1 MTELLRGLPPLLASH
16 FEIAL
21 VALAVGIALSLPL
34 AIVIARRPRAASAVL
49 AVAGVIQT
57 VPGLALLA
65 LMVPVIANSGGLGLG
80 VSAFGFAPA
89 VIALTLY
96 AILPI
101 ARNAITGLHGVDA
114 SLVEAARG
122 LGMTDRQILLG
133 VELPLAA
140 PVIAAG
146 IRTAAVWTVGAA
158 TLATPV
164 GQPCLGN
171 YIFAGLQMRNWSMLL
186 VGVGAAAALAVVL
199 DALLGAAERALASRD
214 RRRVLYPTAALGV
227 LAVLVLWVMP
237 HLVAPGGES
246 DSDRDRYSDGT
257 LAPAPAPPAVARAGK
272 RPPVTRVRLGGKTFT
287 EQYVLV
293 EVLRARLAAARL
305 GVEVVESL
313 GSTVIFEALRNGQID
328 TYVDYS
334 GTVWTNYMRRD
345 AGPPRWR
352 VLAEVEAWLA
362 HEHGVRSLGSL
373 GFENAY
379 ALALRRDTAARLG
392 VRSLDDLARHART
405 LAMGADY
412 EFFSRREWASVRSAY
427 GLAFARTASYD
438 PTLLYDALAHRD
450 VDVISAFSSDGRIAA
465 HDLLVLEDPA
475 GALPPYD
482 AMILLGP
489 TVADDPRVVCAL
501 APLRG
506 ALPVPLIRQANLMVD
521 RERDKATPAAAAAWL
536 LTQTRIPAPDCSGT
550 LPP

>member
-16 FEIAL
+16 FAIAL
-21 VALAVGIALSLPL
+21 VALATGIAISLPL
-34 AIVIARRPRAASAVL
+34 ALAIARRPRAAAGVL

-65 LMVPVIANSGGLGLG
+65 LMVPVLANTGGLGIG
-80 VSAFGFAPA
+80 IPAFGFGPA

-114 SLVEAARG
+114 TIVEAARG
-122 LGMTDRQILLG
+122 LGMTDRQILLR

-171 YIFAGLQMRNWSMLL
+171 YIFAGLQTRNWSMLL
-186 VGVGAAAALAVVL
+186 VGVAAAAALSVAL
-199 DALLGAAERALASRD
+199 DALLGAAERALAGRD
-214 RRRVLYPTAALGV
+214 RRRALYPAAALAA
-227 LAVLVLWVMP
+227 LAVLVLGVLP
-237 HLVAPGGES
+237 QLATGDGDGSRSGG
-246 DSDRDRYSDGT
+246 GV
-257 LAPAPAPPAVARAGK
+257 PAALRAGQ
-272 RPPVTRVRLGGKTFT
+272 RPAVTRVKLGAKTFT

-293 EVLRARLAAARL
+293 EVLRARLAAA
-305 GVEVVESL
+305 GIAVEVASSL
-313 GSTVIFEALRNGQID
+313 GSTVIFEALRDGEID
-328 TYVDYS
+328 AYVDYS
-334 GTVWTNYMRRD
+334 GTVWTNYMRRE
-345 AGPPRWR
+345 AGLPRWQI
-352 VLAEVEAWLA
+352 LAEVEAWLA
-362 HEHGVRSLGSL
+362 REHGMRSLGSL

-379 ALALRRDTAARLG
+379 ALAIRRDTGAQLG
-392 VRSLDDLARHART
+392 LRTLDDLARHART

-412 EFFSRREWASVRSAY
+412 EFFSRREWAQVRGAY
-427 GLAFARTASYD
+427 GLAFSRTASYD
-438 PTLLYDALAHRD
+438 PTLLYDALTHRD

-465 HDLLVLEDPA
+465 YDLVVLEDPA
-475 GALPPYD
+475 SALPPYD
-482 AMILLGP
+482 AMIMLGKKI
-489 TVADDPRVVCAL
+489 ADDARVSCAL

-506 ALPVPLIRQANLMVD
+506 ALTAPLIRQANLMVD

-536 LTQTRIPAPDCSGT
+536 LTEARIARPDCSGT

>member
-21 VALAVGIALSLPL
+21 VALTAGIAISLPL
-34 AIVIARRPRAASAVL
+34 AVAIARRPRAAAGVL

-65 LMVPVIANSGGLGLG
+65 LMVPVLAHTAGLGLG
-80 VSAFGFAPA
+80 MSSFGFAPA

-101 ARNAITGLHGVDA
+101 VRNAITGLHGVDA
-114 SLVEAARG
+114 SLVEAALG
-122 LGMTDRQILLG
+122 LGMTRRQILLR

-171 YIFAGLQMRNWSMLL
+171 YIFAGLQTRNWSMLL
-186 VGVGAAAALAVVL
+186 VGVGAAAALAIVL
-199 DALLGAAERALASRD
+199 DTLLGAAERALAGRD
-214 RRRVLYPTAALGV
+214 RRRALYPAAAFVVLATLVLGV
-227 LAVLVLWVMP
+227 LP
-237 HLVAPGGES
+237 RLVAPGGFGGAGGGDAE
-246 DSDRDRYSDGT
+246 
-257 LAPAPAPPAVARAGK
+257 LVPAAARAGK
-272 RPPVTRVRLGGKTFT
+272 RPAVTRMRLGAKTFT

-293 EVLRARLAAARL
+293 EVLRARLGAVGI
-305 GVEVVESL
+305 GVEIASSL
-313 GSTVIFEALRNGQID
+313 GSTVIFEALRDGQID
-328 TYVDYS
+328 AYVDYS
-334 GTVWTNYMRRD
+334 GTVWTNYMRRRS
-345 AGPPRWR
+345 GPPRWQI
-352 VLAEVEAWLA
+352 LAEVEAWLA
-362 HEHGVRSLGSL
+362 REHGMRSLGSL

-379 ALALRRDTAARLG
+379 ALAIRRDTGARLG
-392 VRSLDDLARHART
+392 ARSLDDLARHART
-405 LAMGADY
+405 LAIGGDY
-412 EFFSRREWASVRSAY
+412 EFFSRPEWAQVRGAY
-427 GLAFARTASYD
+427 GFAFRRTASYD
-438 PTLLYDALAHRD
+438 PTLLYDALAHGD

-465 HDLLVLEDPA
+465 YDLLVLEDPA

-482 AMILLGP
+482 AMILLGAK
-489 TVADDPRVVCAL
+489 VADDPRVSCAL

-506 ALPVPLIRQANLMVD
+506 ALPVSLVRQANLMVD
-521 RERDKATPAAAAAWL
+521 RASEKATPAAAAAWL
-536 LTQTRIPAPDCSGT
+536 LAEARIATPDCSGR

>member
-16 FEIAL
+16 FVIAL
-21 VALAVGIALSLPL
+21 VALTTGIAISLPL
-34 AIVIARRPRAASAVL
+34 AIAIARRPRAAAGVL

-65 LMVPVIANSGGLGLG
+65 LMVPVLAHTAGLGLG
-80 VSAFGFAPA
+80 IPAFGFGPA

-101 ARNAITGLHGVDA
+101 VRNAITGLHGVDA
-114 SLVEAARG
+114 SLVEAALG
-122 LGMTDRQILLG
+122 LGMTRRQILLR

-146 IRTAAVWTVGAA
+146 IRTATVWTVGAA

-171 YIFAGLQMRNWSMLL
+171 YIFAGLQTRNWSMLL
-186 VGVGAAAALAVVL
+186 VGVAAAAVLAIAL
-199 DALLGAAERALASRD
+199 DALLGAAERALAGRD
-214 RRRVLYPTAALGV
+214 RRRALYPAAALVVLAALVIGV
-227 LAVLVLWVMP
+227 LPRLTAP
-237 HLVAPGGES
+237 DAPGGPGVS
-246 DSDRDRYSDGT
+246 
-257 LAPAPAPPAVARAGK
+257 APAAARAGQ
-272 RPPVTRVRLGGKTFT
+272 RPAVTRVKLGAKTFT

-293 EVLRARLAAARL
+293 EVLRARLAAA
-305 GVEVVESL
+305 GIAVEVASSL
-313 GSTVIFEALRNGQID
+313 GSTVIFEALRDGEID
-328 TYVDYS
+328 AYVDYS
-334 GTVWTNYMRRD
+334 GTVWTNYMRRE
-345 AGPPRWR
+345 AGPPRWQI
-352 VLAEVEAWLA
+352 LAEVEAWLA
-362 HEHGVRSLGSL
+362 REHKMRSLGSL

-379 ALALRRDTAARLG
+379 ALAIRRDMGAQLG
-392 VRSLDDLARHART
+392 LRTLDDLARHART

-412 EFFSRREWASVRSAY
+412 EFFSRREWAQVRGAY
-427 GLAFARTASYD
+427 GLVFARTASFD

-465 HDLLVLEDPA
+465 FDLIVLDDPA
-475 GALPPYD
+475 SALPPYD
-482 AMILLGP
+482 AMILLGAK
-489 TVADDPRVVCAL
+489 VASDPRVSCAL
-501 APLRG
+501 TPLRG
-506 ALPVPLIRQANLMVD
+506 ALTAPLMRQANLMVD

-536 LTQTRIPAPDCSGT
+536 LAEARIPTPDCSGT

>member
-1 MTELLRGLPPLLASH
+1 VSEPGQITELLRGLPPLLASH
-16 FEIAL
+16 FEIAF
-21 VALAVGIALSLPL
+21 VALTTGIAISLPL
-34 AIVIARRPRAASAVL
+34 AIVIARRPRAAAAVL

-57 VPGLALLA
+57 IPGLALLA
-65 LMVPVIANSGGLGLG
+65 LMVPVLANSGGLGLG
-80 VSAFGFAPA
+80 LSAFGFAPA

-96 AILPI
+96 ALLPI
-101 ARNAITGLHGVDA
+101 VRNAITGLHGVDA
-114 SLVEAARG
+114 SIVEAARG

-171 YIFAGLQMRNWSMLL
+171 YIFAGLQTRNWPMLL
-186 VGVGAAAALAVVL
+186 VGVGAAAALAVAL
-199 DALLGAAERALASRD
+199 DALLGAAERALAGRD
-214 RRRVLYPTAALGV
+214 RRRVLYPAAGLVALAMLVLGV
-227 LAVLVLWVMP
+227 LPGLGAAGAGGERAP
-237 HLVAPGGES
+237 ATAAAPG
-246 DSDRDRYSDGT
+246 D
-257 LAPAPAPPAVARAGK
+257 AGK
-272 RPPVTRVRLGGKTFT
+272 RAAVTRVRLGGKTFT

-293 EVLRARLAAARL
+293 EVLRARLVAAGIA
-305 GVEVVESL
+305 VEVASSL
-313 GSTVIFEALRNGQID
+313 GSTVIFEALRDGQID
-328 TYVDYS
+328 AYVDYS
-334 GTVWTNYMRRD
+334 GTVWTNYMRRE
-345 AGPPRWR
+345 AGPQRWR
-352 VLAEVEAWLA
+352 IRAEVEAWLA
-362 HEHGVRSLGSL
+362 REHGVRSLGSL

-379 ALALRRDTAARLG
+379 ALAIRRDTAVRLG
-392 VRSLDDLARHART
+392 VRSLDDLARHARS
-405 LAMGADY
+405 LAIGGDY
-412 EFFSRREWASVRSAY
+412 EFFSRREWASVRDAY

-438 PTLLYDALAHRD
+438 PTLLYDALAHRN

-465 HDLLVLEDPA
+465 FDLIVLDDRA

-489 TVADDPRVVCAL
+489 KIADDPRVACAL

-506 ALPVPLIRQANLMVD
+506 ALPASLVRQANLMVD

-536 LTQTRIPAPDCSGT
+536 LAQARLPAPDCGGA